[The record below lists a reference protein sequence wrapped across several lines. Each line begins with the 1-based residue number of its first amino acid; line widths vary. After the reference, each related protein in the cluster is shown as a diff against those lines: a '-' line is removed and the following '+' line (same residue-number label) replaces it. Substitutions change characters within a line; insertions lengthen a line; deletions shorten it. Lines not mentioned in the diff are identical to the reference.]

1 MSRNDVTLSGVV
13 TELEPLRY
21 TPAGIPLLTFRLT
34 HQSRQVEAS
43 QERSV
48 SLDLPVMVLGD
59 LAREMAGLTPES
71 NVAVRG
77 FLARRSL
84 KSLSVVLHAT
94 AYKLEME

>member
-21 TPAGIPLLTFRLT
+21 TPAGVPQLSFRLV
-34 HQSRQVEAS
+34 HQSKQMEA
-43 QERSV
+43 QHERSV
-48 SLDLPVMVLGD
+48 SLDLPVMVLGE
-59 LAREMAGLTPES
+59 LAREMAALVPAST
-71 NVAVRG
+71 VVVRG

-94 AYKLEME
+94 AYKIELE

>member
-13 TELEPLRY
+13 AELEPLRF
-21 TPAGIPLLTFRLT
+21 TPAGIPLLSFLLR
-34 HQSRQVEAS
+34 HQSRQLEAQ

-48 SLDLPVMVLGD
+48 SVDLPVMVLGD
-59 LAREMAGLTPES
+59 LAREMAGLRPES

-84 KSLSVVLHAT
+84 KSTSVVLHAT
-94 AYKLEME
+94 AYKIELE